1 MSLIYGS
8 AAGANVIYG
17 KNNTGV
23 AFSAGAVVVPTVCY
37 NADNLNTIY
46 EYVKTTST
54 NFVVGAYIDGTSNP
68 VYNHDV
74 TTISIYIYAE
84 SDTSGGVFALG
95 VWDSSGNLK
104 NESDTFTVD
113 DLPVG
118 TVPNVPTEKI
128 TKTITSTTIAD
139 GDTIGIICKTAIT
152 GDGQVANGGYDKGS
166 AIANWKRS
174 VFVQGNTFTPTA
186 NRVLVICVNE

>member
-1 MSLIYGS
+1 MTPWITQPIPFNIGQG
-8 AAGANVIYG
+8 AAAE
-17 KNNTGV
+17 
-23 AFSAGAVVVPTVCY
+23 APVVPMVCY
-37 NADNLNTIY
+37 NADELNTIY

-68 VYNHDV
+68 VYNEDV
-74 TTISIYIYAE
+74 TTISTYIYAE

-95 VWDSSGNLK
+95 VWDSSGDLK

-113 DLPVG
+113 DMPVG

-128 TKTITSTTIAD
+128 TKSITSTTIED

-166 AIANWKRS
+166 AIANWKRG
-174 VFVQGNTFTPTA
+174 VFTQGGTVTAQA